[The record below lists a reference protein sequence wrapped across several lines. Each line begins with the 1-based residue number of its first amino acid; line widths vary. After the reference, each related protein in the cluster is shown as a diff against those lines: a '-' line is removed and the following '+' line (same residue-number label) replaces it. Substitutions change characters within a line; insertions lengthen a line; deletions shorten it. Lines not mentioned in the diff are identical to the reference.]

1 MKAVAVIVALAL
13 QTLFIPAFLLIG
25 GSASGADLGSLLSG
39 ASGLSIAFWMRVLVG
54 LALPLVVAGMTWQC
68 CRIRSLQS
76 ATGLLYV
83 AVALVLAGEIASKLL
98 LVLTARG
105 LVDSRW

>member
-1 MKAVAVIVALAL
+1 M
-13 QTLFIPAFLLIG
+13 
-25 GSASGADLGSLLSG
+25 
-39 ASGLSIAFWMRVLVG
+39 LVG

-98 LVLTARG
+98 LVLAAVP
-105 LVDSRW
+105 L

>member
-1 MKAVAVIVALAL
+1 MLVGIYS
-13 QTLFIPAFLLIG
+13 IP
-25 GSASGADLGSLLSG
+25 
-39 ASGLSIAFWMRVLVG
+39 FWLRVLVG

-98 LVLTARG
+98 LVLAAVP
-105 LVDSRW
+105 L